1 MFRRRE
7 RCYAQAL
14 KALKKLD
21 KILFPRKIEFLA
33 ETIARHL
40 NTAVCQ
46 IHQGAISF
54 DDKSIFK
61 YAQSFLSLT
70 VSSGKVL
77 PKRVRYSS

>member
-33 ETIARHL
+33 ETIAPHL

-46 IHQGAISF
+46 IHQRS
-54 DDKSIFK
+54 
-61 YAQSFLSLT
+61 YFL
-70 VSSGKVL
+70 
-77 PKRVRYSS
+77 